1 MFFLALPFISV
12 TEAFVAGVVVG
23 GTAVLAAGACEAE
36 ASVEYKD
43 VKAKVRFN
51 GNRGRNKDDEE
62 ERGVYLK

>member
-1 MFFLALPFISV
+1 MFFLVAPIISV

-36 ASVEYKD
+36 ASVEYSGA
-43 VKAKVRFN
+43 KAKIRFN
-51 GNRGRNKDDEE
+51 GNRGRDRDDEE